1 MSRRMKKA
9 SERTALLDHLDE
21 GGPAGVDEGGQPWV
35 VRGAPLGATVRL
47 RTGRKNKGQLLAVVE
62 PAADAVAPVCPV
74 FGLCGGC
81 QLQASPLSR
90 QRLAKAEDVPSYVV
104 APNKTHEDMARRR
117 PTSKSAMT
125 EVFGMGPERF
135 KRYGSA
141 FLEAV
146 RGWTGC

>member
-1 MSRRMKKA
+1 
-9 SERTALLDHLDE
+9 
-21 GGPAGVDEGGQPWV
+21 
-35 VRGAPLGATVRL
+35 
-47 RTGRKNKGQLLAVVE
+47 
-62 PAADAVAPVCPV
+62 
-74 FGLCGGC
+74 
-81 QLQASPLSR
+81 
-90 QRLAKAEDVPSYVV
+90 
-104 APNKTHEDMARRR
+104 MARRR